1 MRFAVR
7 AAIVAI
13 ALLLAAPAP
22 ALADGWMSFF
32 YGTTLDGTTPA
43 DVAALEER
51 NPSAYGFSFGN
62 MRGGVFGFETE
73 IAFSPDFFADSDD
86 RFIGDNS
93 VFTWM
98 GNFML
103 GVPLG
108 SETGFSFR
116 PFGTGG
122 FGWIRQRIE
131 SPTEA
136 FGFDANAFGYDIGGG
151 AMLFFG
157 RNFGIRADYRY
168 YKSFDAFEIFD
179 DVIGSDLVEEQHL
192 DFTRVTGS
200 VVLRF

>member
-1 MRFAVR
+1 MRVR
-7 AAIVAI
+7 ALTPAAL
-13 ALLLAAPAP
+13 ALLLLAAPAP
-22 ALADGWMSFF
+22 ARADGWISFF
-32 YGTTLDGTTPA
+32 YGTTIDGTTPA

-51 NPSAYGFSFGN
+51 NPKAYGVAFGN
-62 MRGGVFGFETE
+62 MRGGIFGFETE
-73 IAFSPDFFADSDD
+73 IAFSPDFFGESDD
-86 RFIGDNS
+86 RFFGDNS
-93 VFTWM
+93 VLTWM

-108 SETGFSFR
+108 SPTGFSFR
-116 PFGTGG
+116 PFAAGG
-122 FGWIRQRIE
+122 FGLIRQRIE
-131 SPTEA
+131 SPSEA
-136 FGFDANAFGYDIGGG
+136 FGFDANAFGYDVGAG